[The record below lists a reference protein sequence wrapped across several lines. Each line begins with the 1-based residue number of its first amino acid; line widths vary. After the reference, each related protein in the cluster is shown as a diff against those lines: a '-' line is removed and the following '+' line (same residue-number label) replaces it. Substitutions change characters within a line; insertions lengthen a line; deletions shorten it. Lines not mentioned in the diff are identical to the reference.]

1 MAQTDWPPTEP
12 PEVVLAA
19 GSARLAVDLR
29 GGGLRRLVVDDW
41 DVLDGYPAG
50 AVGGG
55 WRGGVLVPPAHRVG
69 GGRGTWHDRVLQLD
83 VNSAEQ
89 PNAIHGLVAWQPWAV
104 LERTSIAASV
114 GTILAPHLGYPFR
127 LAVSVDYDLGP
138 DRLAVTVRVR
148 NTRTAEAPGGIGMD
162 PSPSPRADHG

>member
-19 GSARLAVDLR
+19 GSAGLAVDLR

-50 AVGGG
+50 AVGEG
-55 WRGGVLVPPAHRVG
+55 WRGAVLVPWPNRVR
-69 GGRGTWHDRVLQLD
+69 GGRWTWHDPVPQLD

-104 LERTSIAASV
+104 LERTSTAASV
-114 GTILAPHLGYPFR
+114 GTILEPHLGYPFR
-127 LAVSVDYDLGP
+127 LAVAVDYDLGP
-138 DRLAVTVRVR
+138 DRLAVTLRGR
-148 NTRTAEAPGGIGMD
+148 HTRPADAPAGVGSA
-162 PSPSPRADHG
+162 PHPER